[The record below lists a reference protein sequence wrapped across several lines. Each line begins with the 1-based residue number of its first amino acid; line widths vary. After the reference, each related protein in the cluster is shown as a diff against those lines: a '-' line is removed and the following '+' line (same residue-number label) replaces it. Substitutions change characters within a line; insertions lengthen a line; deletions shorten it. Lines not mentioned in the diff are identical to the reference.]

1 MNENKDKQLKLKEV
15 VVPSLVL
22 FLFVDLYI
30 IGVYLVSNNCDVN
43 LKAWLL
49 GSLFLSFP
57 TLVASHMIKNFIGST
72 YAILFELIATLLGFI
87 WMVFGSVQLNL
98 TATCQSQ
105 SPLLWWTV
113 FVSVTTFWCSVAGMV
128 VSLTIVSLVS
138 FYYNNK

>member
-1 MNENKDKQLKLKEV
+1 MNENKDKQLKLKGTR
-15 VVPSLVL
+15 SFILVL

-49 GSLFLSFP
+49 GSLFL
-57 TLVASHMIKNFIGST
+57 
-72 YAILFELIATLLGFI
+72 ILFELIATLLGFI

-113 FVSVTTFWCSVAGMV
+113 FVSVTTFW
-128 VSLTIVSLVS
+128 
-138 FYYNNK
+138 